1 MRSTGFL
8 IALFLTGLI
17 GVVQARS
24 NFTIRPPLPATNA
37 NMVGKSIKGVPI
49 LEQDV
54 KFLEPVCKLIIANDS
69 GEIDNHWWNRLDY
82 SGLLDKPE
90 YVIARGVR
98 SFHHYCWGQ
107 ISQARMFRARSKQQ
121 RISYG
126 IRAVDDYRFVL
137 EHPDY
142 LPPGWP
148 YKPKM
153 LAAMGRVL
161 AAMDKEADAVAAYLK
176 ALEHDPAYEQ
186 AHLGLA
192 EVMQDHGKKDKA
204 LAQVTEGLRHNPDS
218 SPLKKRYAALGGKP
232 PYPKPI
238 AKVAPAE
245 SATLAQTVSSPAPEA
260 SGAPVNTVTEPPSA
274 PLSAPSSAPAAVST
288 QTPDAETP
296 TSKSA
301 NPYCRFCP

>member
-8 IALFLTGLI
+8 IALFVTGLI

-24 NFTIRPPLPATNA
+24 NFAIKPPLPPTNA
-37 NMVGKSIKGVPI
+37 NMVGKSIKGVLI
-49 LEQDV
+49 VEQDV

-107 ISQARMFRARSKQQ
+107 ISLARMFRARSKQQ
-121 RISYG
+121 RVAFG
-126 IRAVDDYRFVL
+126 IKAVDDYLFVL
-137 EHPDY
+137 EHSDY

-153 LAAMGRVL
+153 LAAMGRVQ

-176 ALEHDPAYEQ
+176 ALDHDPAYEQ
-186 AHLGLA
+186 AYLGLA

-204 LAQVTEGLRHNPDS
+204 LAYVTEGLRHNPNS
-218 SPLKKRYAALGGKP
+218 GPLKKRYAGLGGKP

-238 AKVAPAE
+238 AKVE
-245 SATLAQTVSSPAPEA
+245 SAESSPAALTA
-260 SGAPVNTVTEPPSA
+260 SSPPPANAVTAPPSA
-274 PLSAPSSAPAAVST
+274 PAAAST
-288 QTPDAETP
+288 QTPDSETP